1 MDKRISIGIIIVA
14 LVLVISYLVF
24 GGSGSSKKKS
34 SSNSSEEM
42 QDGKSHSQ
50 NEALS
55 PMGDTTGLWDEA
67 LSPFQG
73 TEKKGY
79 LELVEDLKSGKV
91 NFNWEVWA
99 LRRKCPEDYTAT
111 QCDETIYKFL
121 DTKFTSPDKEK
132 MKELFK
138 AYFQFESE
146 ARKMEFPANIT
157 FQEKYEILKKRRRD
171 LVGDE
176 KADLF
181 FGMEEAQVTFMQTS
195 KNFIDSSKNMSGPER
210 VQKYEDLRK
219 KTYGSYLDSV
229 TKREDSFDHYQTEI
243 SLREKELAGLS
254 PEEKEK
260 KMASLQTKYFGKDG
274 AERIAA
280 ANKELAAQ
288 NKKISDYEK
297 AEQEF
302 LSSNNGISDKDK
314 AQKLKELRVKMLGEE
329 DAESYTRAKQFEEDA
344 AKIK

>member
-1 MDKRISIGIIIVA
+1 MDKKISIGIIVVA
-14 LVLVISYLVF
+14 LVLVGSYFIF
-24 GGSGSSKKKS
+24 GGNSPKKKS
-34 SSNSSEEM
+34 ASGSNEEM
-42 QDGKSHSQ
+42 QDGKSASS
-50 NEALS
+50 NETLS
-55 PMGDTTGLWDEA
+55 PMGDTTGLWEEA

-79 LELVEDLKSGKV
+79 LELVEDLKSGRV
-91 NFNWEVWA
+91 NFTWEVWA
-99 LRRKCPEDYTAT
+99 LRRKCPEEYTAI

-138 AYFQFESE
+138 AYFQYEDE
-146 ARKMEFPANIT
+146 ARKMEFPPNIT
-157 FQEKYEILKKRRRD
+157 FQERYEILKNRRRD
-171 LVGDE
+171 IVGQE

-181 FGMEEAQVTFMQTS
+181 FGMEEAQVAFIPAL
-195 KNFIDSSKNMSGPER
+195 KNFMDSTNNLPGPER
-210 VQKYEDLRK
+210 VKKYEELRK
-219 KTYGSYLDSV
+219 KTYGSYLEAV
-229 TKREDSFDHYQTEI
+229 TGREDSFDHYQTEI

-254 PEEKEK
+254 AEEREK
-260 KMASLQTKYFGKDG
+260 KMTALQTKYFGKDG

-329 DAESYTRAKQFEEDA
+329 DAESYSRQKLFEEES

>member
-1 MDKRISIGIIIVA
+1 MDKRISIGIIIIA

-34 SSNSSEEM
+34 SSNSGEEM
-42 QDGKSHSQ
+42 QDGKPHAA
-50 NEALS
+50 NETLS

-79 LELVEDLKSGKV
+79 LELIADLKSGKV
-91 NFNWEVWA
+91 NFTWEVWA
-99 LRRKCPEDYTAT
+99 LRRKCPADYTPI

-121 DTKFTSPDKEK
+121 DTKFSSPDKEK

-138 AYFQFESE
+138 AYFQYEDE
-146 ARKMEFPANIT
+146 ARKMEFPSNIS
-157 FQEKYEILKKRRRD
+157 FQERYEILKQRRRSI
-171 LVGDE
+171 VGDE

-181 FGMEEAQVTFMQTS
+181 FGMEESQVSFIPAA
-195 KNFIDSSKNMSGPER
+195 KNFIESSKNMEPNER
-210 VQKYEDLRK
+210 VKKYEELRK
-219 KTYGSYLDSV
+219 KTYGSYLESV
-229 TKREDSFDHYQTEI
+229 SSREDSFDHYQTEI
-243 SLREKELAGLS
+243 NLREKELAGLS
-254 PEEKEK
+254 GEEKEK
-260 KMASLQTKYFGKDG
+260 KLASLQTKYFGKDG

-314 AQKLKELRVKMLGEE
+314 AQKLKELRLKMLGEE
-329 DAESYTRAKQFEEDA
+329 DAESYARAKQFEEDA

>member
-1 MDKRISIGIIIVA
+1 MDKRISIGLIVVA
-14 LVLVISYLVF
+14 LLLAISYLVF
-24 GGSGSSKKKS
+24 GGNSTKKKS
-34 SSNSSEEM
+34 SSNASEET
-42 QDGKSHSQ
+42 QDSKSQSN
-50 NEALS
+50 NETLS

-79 LELVEDLKSGKV
+79 LELVEELKSGKV
-91 NFNWEVWA
+91 NFTWEVWA
-99 LRRKCPEDYTAT
+99 LRRKCPDEYTPS

-138 AYFQFESE
+138 AYFQYESE

-157 FQEKYEILKKRRRD
+157 FSEKYEILKKRRRE

-181 FGMEEAQVTFMQTS
+181 FGMEESQVTFIQAS
-195 KNFIDSSKNMSGPER
+195 KNFIDSSKNMSGNER
-210 VQKYEDLRK
+210 VQKYEELRK
-219 KTYGSYLDSV
+219 KTYGPYLDAVS
-229 TKREDSFDHYQTEI
+229 KREDSFDHYQTEI
-243 SLREKELAGLS
+243 SLREKDLAGLS

-329 DAESYTRAKQFEEDA
+329 DAESYTRAKQFEEDS